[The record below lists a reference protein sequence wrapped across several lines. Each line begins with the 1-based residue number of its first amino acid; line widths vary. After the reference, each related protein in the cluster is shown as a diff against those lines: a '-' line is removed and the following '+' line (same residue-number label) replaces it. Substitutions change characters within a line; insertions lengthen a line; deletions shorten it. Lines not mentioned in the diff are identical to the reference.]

1 MKVAIIKE
9 HEKLADELIKKL
21 QNSSFSPK
29 PNIAYLGVPNYLNID
44 ENYQASYFIGATWLS
59 DDIAVVVA
67 PKIENIDFIDIFERA
82 LSINDKKASE
92 YFAKCYGVDTN
103 APFVETNAD
112 FSMLTPLLILHYIYL
127 LKRLVKNGLRKDY
140 ITKSENLKAKVKG
153 RVMLAKNLQKNISQK
168 RDDRLM
174 CVYSEHSVDTL
185 ENRLLKK
192 ALVFAKQNLQN
203 LSKEKSSKYSAKI
216 NKLLAR
222 FIGVGDEIELSQ
234 IKHFRSHKIYKEYN
248 DALRV
253 AKMIIRRF
261 EYVLSSGDEKKIP
274 PFWLDMSRL
283 YEMYVYSRIL
293 ENSNINV
300 KFQVGGHFRSA
311 VDFIATNGDEKW
323 IMDAKYKPRYDGSN
337 SGVLANIRE
346 ISGYARDT
354 KILRELGASKNE
366 ENEVKCLIIHPEK
379 ITKIDN
385 DEVSQIIAN
394 QDELNDKID
403 FKGLDDK
410 LSKKF
415 RNFYKL
421 VVALPLREK

>member
-1 MKVAIIKE
+1 MMKVAIIKE

-21 QNSSFSPK
+21 QNSSFLPK
-29 PNIAYLGVPNYLNID
+29 PNKEYLGAPNKLNID
-44 ENYQASYFIGATWLS
+44 KNYQASYFVGATWLS
-59 DDIAVVVA
+59 DDIAVVIK
-67 PKIENIDFIDIFERA
+67 PKIENIDFIDIFKRA
-82 LSINDKKASE
+82 LKIDDKKASE

-153 RVMLAKNLQKNISQK
+153 RVLLSKNLQKNISQK

-192 ALVFAKQNLQN
+192 ALVIAKQNLNQAK
-203 LSKEKSSKYSAKI
+203 LSEYCVKI
-216 NKLLAR
+216 NQLLAR
-222 FIGVGDEIELSQ
+222 FFGVGDEIELSQ

-261 EYVLSSGDEKKIP
+261 ESVLDESSSDENKIP
-274 PFWLDMSRL
+274 PFWIDMSRL
-283 YEMYVYSRIL
+283 YEMYVYSKL
-293 ENSNINV
+293 LALPNAKNL
-300 KFQVGGHFRSA
+300 KFQVRGHCGTA
-311 VDFIATNGDEKW
+311 VDYTAIIDDENW
-323 IMDAKYKPRYDGSN
+323 IIDAKYKPRYDGSN
-337 SGVLANIRE
+337 GGILADIRE
-346 ISGYARDT
+346 ISAYARDT
-354 KILRELGASKNE
+354 KILGALDADESE
-366 ENEVKCLIIHPEK
+366 IKCLIIHPEK
-379 ITKIDN
+379 LAKNELTD
-385 DEVSQIIAN
+385 N
-394 QDELNDKID
+394 QDELKDKVN
-403 FKGLDDK
+403 FAKLDDK

-421 VVALPLREK
+421 IVALPLREK